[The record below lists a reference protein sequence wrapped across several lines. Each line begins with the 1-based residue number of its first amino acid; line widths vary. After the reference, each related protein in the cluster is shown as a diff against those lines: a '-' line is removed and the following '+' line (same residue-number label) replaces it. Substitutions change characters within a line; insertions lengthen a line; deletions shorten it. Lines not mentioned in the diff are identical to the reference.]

1 MRKRGWHACQTE
13 LRRIP
18 PKGRSSRFLN
28 HFDVCPLGETYC
40 PVCLTASPSI
50 SGFQGRS
57 VCQHSFKR
65 VRLVKLTSSLGCASG
80 YIYCDGLCNFLLHIS
95 IWNSWNLGGGV
106 TEVYLGKQSA
116 FSLKA
121 SEWVYRVHQQCW
133 SAEKRLLHQE
143 LNSRLR
149 TRVKQG
155 APLHFDCANLY
166 FNLPPTSLN
175 YQKSWWSQ
183 ALLHHLKLF
192 WDTCARWFWWTE
204 RQAWILDHLHT
215 TVNNTSCVKLWKLRV
230 SQPWG
235 GGVWGAVCASFLPFP
250 AALPGAS

>member
-1 MRKRGWHACQTE
+1 MVVLQVVYVVMGYTIFYCTYWYGIHGIWEEGWQKFIWE
-13 LRRIP
+13 NNL
-18 PKGRSSRFLN
+18 SSVWR
-28 HFDVCPLGETYC
+28 H
-40 PVCLTASPSI
+40 
-50 SGFQGRS
+50 
-57 VCQHSFKR
+57 
-65 VRLVKLTSSLGCASG
+65 
-80 YIYCDGLCNFLLHIS
+80 
-95 IWNSWNLGGGV
+95 
-106 TEVYLGKQSA
+106 QS
-116 FSLKA
+116 
-121 SEWVYRVHQQCW
+121 WVYRVHQQCW
-133 SAEKRLLHQE
+133 SAEERLLHQE

-175 YQKSWWSQ
+175 YQNSWWSQ

-204 RQAWILDHLHT
+204 RQAWILDHLHA
-215 TVNNTSCVKLWKLRV
+215 TVNNTSCVKLWKLKV

-250 AALPGAS
+250 AALPGAR